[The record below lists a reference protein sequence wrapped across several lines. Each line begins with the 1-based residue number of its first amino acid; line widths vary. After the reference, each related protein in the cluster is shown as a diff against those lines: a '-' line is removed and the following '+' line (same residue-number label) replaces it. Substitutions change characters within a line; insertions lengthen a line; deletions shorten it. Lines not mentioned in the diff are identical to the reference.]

1 MRGCS
6 FDGVRFRQ
14 CGNCFL
20 EIFLSRRRG
29 RGALCSPTFPRATGC
44 EMVSTLSRSPGA
56 ALVGISVSD
65 DARGCSFDGVRFRRY
80 GNGSFEDF
88 VSDDA
93 GGVLL
98 TAFVS
103 DKAGTAL
110 LRFFF
115 PTTRGV
121 GRSAPLH
128 SLGRRGARGF
138 RPSRALPGLF
148 WWEIRFPSIQV
159 ILAIYLRPHG
169 THWGSGVVAFD
180 QYGACTLTYLST
192 LDGSRGNTGKVSG
205 LAEMAVRVGARVS
218 PGASFLTEH
227 RIYP

>member
-1 MRGCS
+1 MVSDDAGTVLLTAFVSDETGTALLKISFPTMQGLS

-14 CGNCFL
+14 SGNGSL
-20 EIFLSRRRG
+20 EIFLSDDAG
-29 RGALCSPTFPRATGC
+29 RGALRSPTPPRG
-44 EMVSTLSRSPGA
+44 
-56 ALVGISVSD
+56 
-65 DARGCSFDGVRFRRY
+65 
-80 GNGSFEDF
+80 
-88 VSDDA
+88 
-93 GGVLL
+93 
-98 TAFVS
+98 
-103 DKAGTAL
+103 
-110 LRFFF
+110 
-115 PTTRGV
+115 
-121 GRSAPLH
+121 
-128 SLGRRGARGF
+128 RGARGF

-192 LDGSRGNTGKVSG
+192 LDGSRGNTGEVSG

>member
-1 MRGCS
+1 MQSCS
-6 FDGVRFRQ
+6 FDGIRFRR

-20 EIFLSRRRG
+20 EIFLSRRRE

-44 EMVSTLSRSPGA
+44 ERVATLSRSPGA
-56 ALVGISVSD
+56 AL
-65 DARGCSFDGVRFRRY
+65 A
-80 GNGSFEDF
+80 GSL

-115 PTTRGV
+115 PDDAGRGAL
-121 GRSAPLH
+121 RSPAFPR
-128 SLGRRGARGF
+128 GRGARGF

-192 LDGSRGNTGKVSG
+192 LDGSRGNTGEVSG

-218 PGASFLTEH
+218 LGASFLTEH

>member
-1 MRGCS
+1 MREECVPLALSRGWSGGEFGFRRCRGCP

-14 CGNCFL
+14 C
-20 EIFLSRRRG
+20 
-29 RGALCSPTFPRATGC
+29 
-44 EMVSTLSRSPGA
+44 
-56 ALVGISVSD
+56 
-65 DARGCSFDGVRFRRY
+65 RGCPFDGVRFRRCR
-80 GNGSFEDF
+80 GCP
-88 VSDDA
+88 
-93 GGVLL
+93 L

-115 PTTRGV
+115 PDDAGV

-128 SLGRRGARGF
+128 SLGRRGARGL

-192 LDGSRGNTGKVSG
+192 LDGSRGNTSEVSG

-218 PGASFLTEH
+218 LGASFLTEH

>member
-1 MRGCS
+1 MTALFPTTRAW
-6 FDGVRFRQ
+6 
-14 CGNCFL
+14 
-20 EIFLSRRRG
+20 
-29 RGALCSPTFPRATGC
+29 GALLPYTPSGDGAERAA
-44 EMVSTLSRSPGA
+44 TLSRSPGA
-56 ALVGISVSD
+56 VPAGIWV
-65 DARGCSFDGVRFRRY
+65 FDG
-80 GNGSFEDF
+80 
-88 VSDDA
+88 A
-93 GGVLL
+93 GAGVLVKNL
-98 TAFVS
+98 AS
-103 DKAGTAL
+103 DEA
-110 LRFFF
+110 
-115 PTTRGV
+115 GV

-128 SLGRRGARGF
+128 PLGRRGARGL

-192 LDGSRGNTGKVSG
+192 LDGSRGNTGEVSG

-218 PGASFLTEH
+218 LGASFLTEH